1 MSRCVVCAVPITGPS
16 LVDGDSDLALHP
28 SCLAERLPYD
38 AATALVAA
46 AALFVIP
53 FIRVWSA

>member
-1 MSRCVVCAVPITGPS
+1 MSLCVICSAPISGST
-16 LVDGDSDLALHP
+16 LVVDPGLRLHP

-38 AATALVAA
+38 AATALIAT

>member
-1 MSRCVVCAVPITGPS
+1 MSRCVVCGIPITGPS
-16 LVDGDSDLALHP
+16 LVADDSGLALDP

-38 AATALVAA
+38 AATALIAA